1 MAEKRSREPIV
12 SATIREYIRGVIN
25 IRMNIVKMIFRNL
38 KSLNLLVKNVGNVGK
53 EISVGTKKSTL
64 SPV

>member
-1 MAEKRSREPIV
+1 MAEKRMREPIV

-25 IRMNIVKMIFRNL
+25 MMMSTMKMIFRNL
-38 KSLNLLVKNVGNVGK
+38 KSLNLLVNNAGK
-53 EISVGTKKSTL
+53 EIRTGTKKSAL